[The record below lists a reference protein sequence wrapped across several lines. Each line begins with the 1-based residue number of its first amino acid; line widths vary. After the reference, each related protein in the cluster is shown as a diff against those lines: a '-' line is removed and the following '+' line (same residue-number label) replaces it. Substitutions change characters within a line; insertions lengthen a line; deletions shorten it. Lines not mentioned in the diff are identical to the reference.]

1 MKSMRE
7 VNLDTYSLSL
17 LTAKEDILNPRSS
30 TNWALFAYDGIM
42 NRLKLADSGVGGLKE
57 LSTKLHPIRPL
68 YGMCRVGTAQP
79 CIVMILW
86 VGNEV
91 DEYRKAECASH
102 VPAIRNFFK
111 EVHIFLPAHT
121 LDEITEERICTLAYN
136 AAVVTKGPRGRPGR
150 RVEDRQAIV
159 GTNYKRTIAAAEIQ
173 RIQRDSFWAQ
183 AEREEE
189 ERKKEEQRRAA
200 EDRRQRERERML
212 QEKRD
217 TMERDRR
224 LNEKEQK
231 IKEQRRIQA
240 KMEAEGHKQE
250 KLKWEH
256 QEREREEEEV
266 RARYVRSESEE
277 KFSEAAALV
286 SQRVANTREFF
297 RQLSS
302 TSVHTASSPSSPYPV
317 RGLCRQ
323 VHRSQTDSLF
333 SFNESASSPPA
344 SPYRSSS
351 PYFQSVPTSQNPTL
365 FTNTAASSLQ
375 NCATVSIKSQIHLS
389 SSKIMESCA
398 VTAAGPAP
406 LLQTQPPSTDAN
418 ESETETPIGDI
429 LDSLVFYPTPVTAEQ
444 LKTGESEMVDEFP
457 PPPSGF
463 ENSPE
468 PVVNQPETLVD
479 PLDTPMSSLPPSS
492 LLVPEPPARP
502 LPALPVA
509 PRMLK
514 DLEPGRD
521 FTARA
526 SVIPTVEED
535 VEEKN
540 EEREIKD
547 GGKDVPGK
555 DGERR
560 GQEKGKGGEKEEEEH
575 DGMIMG
581 KHESEKES
589 NGKRMEKR
597 ESGKEQDGKMLEERV
612 SGKEQD
618 GKMLEERESG
628 KEEDGKM
635 LVERDYGK
643 EQDGKKLEECESGKE
658 QDGKM
663 VEERESGK
671 DQDGKMLVE
680 RDYGKEHDGK
690 MLEERDCGK
699 EQDGEMV
706 EERESGKEE
715 DGKMLVERDYG
726 KEQDGKKLE
735 ECESGKE
742 QDGKMVEGC
751 GSGKEHDGKMLE
763 ERDCGKEQDG
773 EMVEERESGKDQDG
787 KMLEERESG
796 KEQDGEMEEDHGI
809 GKEQDG
815 KKLEEC
821 ESGKE
826 QDGKMLEERVSGK
839 EQDGKML
846 EERESEKEE
855 DGKMLV
861 ERDYGKEQD
870 EKKLEEC
877 ESGKEQDGKM
887 LEEREC
893 GKEQDGKIMEEEESE
908 KIQHAKIMLEC
919 VLEKEQDREITE
931 KYEEDG
937 KSLKECENE
946 KIMEEHEQDG
956 KIVNVFDNENEQDGK
971 NMEAFEAEKYGKM
984 MEECGQENKQ
994 YGKKLDVRKCEEE
1007 HDSEKEQDCKMIDEL
1022 DAKILLEHMRGK
1034 EQDGM
1039 NVEAFDRKIEQ
1050 DGKSMEV
1057 FETAQTQYVKR
1068 MEECG
1073 QENEQDRK
1081 IVEKREDEHDS
1092 EKEQGGEIDGKIV
1105 EKHGSEEKQDRKIV
1119 DAFNSEKE
1127 TSMEVFETEN
1137 IQYVKMM
1144 EKYGQED
1151 AQDGKIVE
1159 KCEKEHDNEKEQ
1171 DGKIVVKHEDGK
1183 SPEEHES
1190 EKKQDWKMIEDKVQ
1204 KQIQDGDIIEEH
1216 VFETEKI
1223 KYVKIT
1229 EDCGQENE
1237 KNGKIVD
1244 KCEEE
1249 YESGKVQDLTIIQ
1262 SHDDEDQDGRR
1273 LDEQDWEIMEELE
1286 RGKIQNT
1293 NMMFEYM
1300 REKEQDCKI
1309 GESHEDRKS
1318 LEERKELNWKMT
1330 EEYGNIME
1338 EHERE
1343 KGQGGMMEKR
1353 KIQDNKRM
1361 SRVDVDRTVNVT
1373 VLREEEIIKRDEATE
1388 EAVEQ
1393 VKSDHG
1399 NEKEEMNTP
1408 LIHTEESSADTLFS
1422 QHSPLFP
1429 ESRATEPPQ
1438 CNDTSIPESILSTQ
1452 DKNEPQISSSHQ
1464 INLPTIQIESDLS
1477 NLSIQ
1482 RDSDDMREKT
1492 YESVDSQ
1499 ASSKNSP
1506 DASSAERGPNTET
1519 HVEQTKIVDGTNG
1532 LAEGIN
1538 TGCEKSPI
1546 SENQARIGQSD
1557 EREGLVPVSHF
1568 LQDPDT
1574 AIGLK
1579 HCTHQLDLTNDISDV
1594 EEGEEAISLIVR
1606 DTEVEQILKCES
1618 DHENEDLK
1626 HTFLQDC
1633 KAITE
1638 TPCNMRND
1646 KTASDR

>member
-121 LDEITEERICTLAYN
+121 LDEITEERICTLAHN

-150 RVEDRQAIV
+150 RVEERQAIV

-200 EDRRQRERERML
+200 EDRRQRERERLL
-212 QEKRD
+212 QEKRE

-240 KMEAEGHKQE
+240 KMDAEAHKQE

-256 QEREREEEEV
+256 QEREREEEEM
-266 RARYVRSESEE
+266 RARYFRSESEE
-277 KFSEAAALV
+277 KCSEAAALV

-302 TSVHTASSPSSPYPV
+302 TSVHTASSPSSPCTV
-317 RGLCRQ
+317 RGLYRQ
-323 VHRSQTDSLF
+323 LHRSQTDSIF
-333 SFNESASSPPA
+333 NFNETA

-351 PYFQSVPTSQNPTL
+351 PYFQSIPTSQNPTL
-365 FTNTAASSLQ
+365 FTNPTASSLQ
-375 NCATVSIKSQIHLS
+375 NCATVSTKSQTHLS
-389 SSKIMESCA
+389 SSKIIESCA
-398 VTAAGPAP
+398 ITATGPTP
-406 LLQTQPPSTDAN
+406 LLQTQPSSTDADK
-418 ESETETPIGDI
+418 SETETPIGDI
-429 LDSLVFYPTPVTAEQ
+429 LDSLVFYPPPVTAEQ
-444 LKTGESEMVDEFP
+444 LKTAESEMVDEFP
-457 PPPSGF
+457 PPPSSF

-468 PVVNQPETLVD
+468 LVVNQTERLVD
-479 PLDTPMSSLPPSS
+479 PLDTPMSSLAPSN

-514 DLEPGRD
+514 DLELGRD

-535 VEEKN
+535 VEENN
-540 EEREIKD
+540 EEREIKEE
-547 GGKDVPGK
+547 GKDVPGK

-560 GQEKGKGGEKEEEEH
+560 GQEKWKEGQKEEEEH

-581 KHESEKES
+581 KHESENES
-589 NGKRMEKR
+589 NGKMIEKH
-597 ESGKEQDGKMLEERV
+597 ESGKEQDGKILEERV

-618 GKMLEERESG
+618 GKMLEEQVS
-628 KEEDGKM
+628 
-635 LVERDYGK
+635 GK
-643 EQDGKKLEECESGKE
+643 EQDGNMLVEHESGKEHDEKKLEEHQSGKDQDGKMLEEHESGKEQDEKKLEECERKDQDGKMLEECESGKE
-658 QDGKM
+658 QD
-663 VEERESGK
+663 E
-671 DQDGKMLVE
+671 
-680 RDYGKEHDGK
+680 
-690 MLEERDCGK
+690 
-699 EQDGEMV
+699 
-706 EERESGKEE
+706 
-715 DGKMLVERDYG
+715 
-726 KEQDGKKLE
+726 KKLE
-735 ECESGKE
+735 E
-742 QDGKMVEGC
+742 
-751 GSGKEHDGKMLE
+751 H
-763 ERDCGKEQDG
+763 
-773 EMVEERESGKDQDG
+773 ESGKDQDG
-787 KMLEERESG
+787 KMLEECESGKDQDGKMLEEHESSKDQDGKMLEEHESG
-796 KEQDGEMEEDHGI
+796 KEQDEKMLEEHES
-809 GKEQDG
+809 GKEQDE
-815 KKLEEC
+815 KMLEEC
-821 ESGKE
+821 ESGKD
-826 QDGKMLEERVSGK
+826 QDGKMLEEHESSK
-839 EQDGKML
+839 DQDGKML
-846 EERESEKEE
+846 EEHDS
-855 DGKMLV
+855 
-861 ERDYGKEQD
+861 GKEQD
-870 EKKLEEC
+870 EKMLEEH
-877 ESGKEQDGKM
+877 ESGKDQDGKM
-887 LEEREC
+887 LEEHES
-893 GKEQDGKIMEEEESE
+893 GKEKNGKMLEEHESGKDQDEKMLEEHESGKDQDEKMLEEHESGKDQDEKMLEEHESGKDQDGKMLEEHESGKDQDGKI
-908 KIQHAKIMLEC
+908 L
-919 VLEKEQDREITE
+919 
-931 KYEEDG
+931 
-937 KSLKECENE
+937 
-946 KIMEEHEQDG
+946 EEHE
-956 KIVNVFDNENEQDGK
+956 
-971 NMEAFEAEKYGKM
+971 
-984 MEECGQENKQ
+984 C
-994 YGKKLDVRKCEEE
+994 
-1007 HDSEKEQDCKMIDEL
+1007 EKEQDCKMIDEL
-1022 DAKILLEHMRGK
+1022 DAKILLEQMGGK
-1034 EQDGM
+1034 EQDGI
-1039 NVEAFDRKIEQ
+1039 NVEAFDSKLEQ
-1050 DGKSMEV
+1050 DRKSMEV

-1073 QENEQDRK
+1073 QENEQDRE
-1081 IVEKREDEHDS
+1081 IGEKREDEHDG
-1092 EKEQGGEIDGKIV
+1092 EKEQGWENDGKIV
-1105 EKHGSEEKQDRKIV
+1105 GKHGSEEKQNRKIV
-1119 DAFNSEKE
+1119 DTFDSEKDQNR
-1127 TSMEVFETEN
+1127 TIMEVFETEN
-1137 IQYVKMM
+1137 IQYVKIM

-1151 AQDGKIVE
+1151 TQDGKIVE
-1159 KCEKEHDNEKEQ
+1159 KCEKEHGNEKEQ

-1183 SPEEHES
+1183 SPEHES

-1204 KQIQDGDIIEEH
+1204 KQIQDGDIIEEQ
-1216 VFETEKI
+1216 VFETERI
-1223 KYVKIT
+1223 KYVKIM
-1229 EDCGQENE
+1229 EDSGQEHEQNR
-1237 KNGKIVD
+1237 KIVE

-1249 YESGKVQDLTIIQ
+1249 YETEKVQDLKIIQ
-1262 SHDDEDQDGRR
+1262 SHDDEDQDGKS

-1286 RGKIQNT
+1286 SEKMQNT
-1293 NMMFEYM
+1293 NRMLEYRI

-1309 GESHEDRKS
+1309 GESHEGRKS
-1318 LEERKELNWKMT
+1318 LEEHKELNWKMT

-1353 KIQDNKRM
+1353 QIQDNKRM

-1373 VLREEEIIKRDEATE
+1373 VLREEESYTEIIKRDEATE

-1408 LIHTEESSADTLFS
+1408 LIHTEESSAFS

-1429 ESRATEPPQ
+1429 ESCATEPPQ

-1452 DKNEPQISSSHQ
+1452 DKIEPQMSSSHQ
-1464 INLPTIQIESDLS
+1464 INLPTIQIKTDLS

-1482 RDSDDMREKT
+1482 RDSDDMKEKT
-1492 YESVDSQ
+1492 YESVNSQ

-1506 DASSAERGPNTET
+1506 NASSVERVPKTET
-1519 HVEQTKIVDGTNG
+1519 QTDPEAKIVDGTSG
-1532 LAEGIN
+1532 LADGLN
-1538 TGCEKSPI
+1538 TGWEKSPL

-1557 EREGLVPVSHF
+1557 EREGLVAVSHF
-1568 LQDPDT
+1568 LQDQDT
-1574 AIGLK
+1574 AIGLN

-1606 DTEVEQILKCES
+1606 DTEVEQILKCDS
-1618 DHENEDLK
+1618 DHEKEDLK
-1626 HTFLQDC
+1626 HKFLQDC
-1633 KAITE
+1633 KTTE
-1638 TPCNMRND
+1638 TP
-1646 KTASDR
+1646 